1 MSHRNSIVLAFA
13 LAGALSLT
21 GVGVPAALAAD
32 TGAFGQVNAASPLRA
47 DADGFTIDDGVL
59 VSYTGSATE
68 VRIPEGAT

>member
-13 LAGALSLT
+13 LAGAPSLT

-47 DADGFTIDDGVL
+47 DADGFTIDADGVL

-68 VRIPEGAT
+68 VRTPRG